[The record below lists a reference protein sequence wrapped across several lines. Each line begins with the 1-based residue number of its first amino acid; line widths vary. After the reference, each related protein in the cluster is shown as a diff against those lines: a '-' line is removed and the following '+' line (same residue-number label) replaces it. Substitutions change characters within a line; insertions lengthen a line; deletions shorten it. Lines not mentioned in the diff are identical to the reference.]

1 MAKTIGIVSTKGG
14 VGKTSVTASIGAV
27 LADMGQNVLM
37 VDGDFQQSLST
48 YYGIAEK
55 APNGIVEFITKINP
69 YNCVSKT
76 NIENLDIVISNDPK
90 AKLLYWLK
98 ESTNNVYFLKA
109 ALNKIKEMNIY
120 DFILI
125 DSQGASSIMQESII
139 LASDLLVSPIVP
151 EALDSQ
157 EFMRGTINMLNSL
170 EPPVGLAIPTPP
182 IPPLKGLIYKQDRTG
197 DSILIAQA
205 IRKQFYELSNG
216 KVSILDTF
224 VPKLSAY
231 AKAAARHEPVHRIE
245 TVRTG
250 PTPSALEVY
259 TDLVHELFPHLSDL
273 KPDIMGSSIKIESDG
288 TPITSLT
295 DKVEA

>member
-1 MAKTIGIVSTKGG
+1 MAKIIGIVSTKGG
-14 VGKTSVTASIGAV
+14 VGKTSVTASMSAV
-27 LADMGQNVLM
+27 LADMGQKVLM

-48 YYGIAEK
+48 YYNIEEK
-55 APNGIVEFITKINP
+55 APNGIVELITKINP
-69 YNCVSKT
+69 HNCVSKT
-76 NIENLDIVISNDPK
+76 SIKNLDIILSNDPK
-90 AKLLYWLK
+90 SKLLYWLK
-98 ESTNNVYFLKA
+98 ESSNNVYYLKA
-109 ALNKIKEMNIY
+109 ALHKIKELKLY

-125 DSQGASSIMQESII
+125 DSQGASSIMQEAII

-157 EFMRGTINMLNSL
+157 EFMRGTIKMLNSL

-205 IRKQFYELSNG
+205 VRKQFYELSNG

-245 TVRTG
+245 TIRSG
-250 PTPSALEVY
+250 PTPSALEIY
-259 TDLVHELFPHLSDL
+259 TSLVHELFPHLADL
-273 KPDIMGSSIKIESDG
+273 LPSDG
-288 TPITSLT
+288 SPITKYESGASCT
-295 DKVEA
+295 TSDMEV

>member
-1 MAKTIGIVSTKGG
+1 SMAKTIGVVSTKGG

-27 LADMGQNVLM
+27 LADMGQKVLL
-37 VDGDFQQSLST
+37 VDGDFQQSLSS
-48 YYGIAEK
+48 YYRIRNKTDFGIIEL
-55 APNGIVEFITKINP
+55 ITKVSP
-69 YNCVSKT
+69 DNCIST
-76 NIENLDIVISNDPK
+76 TDIPHLHIIQSNDNK

-98 ESTNNVYFLKA
+98 ESTNNVYYLKA
-109 ALNKIKEMNIY
+109 ALHKIKDEY

-139 LASDLLVSPIVP
+139 LASDILISPIVP

-157 EFMRGTINMLNSL
+157 EFMRGTIQMLKSL
-170 EPPVGLAIPTPP
+170 EPPVGLSIPTPP
-182 IPPLKGLIYKQDRTG
+182 IPPLYGLIYKQDRTA
-197 DSILIAQA
+197 DSLQIANI
-205 IRKQFYELSNG
+205 IRKQFYELSDG

-245 TVRTG
+245 TTRTG

-259 TDLVHELFPHLSDL
+259 T
-273 KPDIMGSSIKIESDG
+273 
-288 TPITSLT
+288 
-295 DKVEA
+295 